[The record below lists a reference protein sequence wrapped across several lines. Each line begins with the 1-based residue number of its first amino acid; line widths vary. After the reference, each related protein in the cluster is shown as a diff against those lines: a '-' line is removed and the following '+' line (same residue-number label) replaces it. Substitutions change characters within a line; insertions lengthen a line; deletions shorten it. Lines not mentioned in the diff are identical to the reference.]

1 MTTPAD
7 AVSAVTRGRRRTLR
21 ALRTAPV
28 ALTTWAVAGWTTI
41 EPGAGPGVA
50 LTLWASALVA
60 LGVLAL
66 RIARRPRGDRDV
78 IDSAGERRRRIAVIL
93 VVVSLSTAAAA
104 ASSVV
109 LAQPARDAAAALPVS
124 GGRAVS
130 VLVTVTGK
138 VERWGSDRLAF
149 DAQAQR
155 VAIGAQRF
163 ALDVPVS
170 VILAADDLDPGGLTD
185 VGAVVEVAGTVRPAD
200 PGDRAVLDVT
210 AAGPL
215 EVRSPPEGAVGAA
228 ADLRT
233 SLVAAADGLPPPGAG
248 LLPGLAVGDTSAVDA
263 DLDTAMKASSL
274 SHLTAVSGANCA
286 LVVGLA
292 FAAASALGLR
302 RGLRVAA
309 GLAVLAGFV
318 LLVTPEPSV
327 VRAAAMAA
335 VAMIAVLLGRTGA
348 GVAVVSLA
356 VAIILVLDPWLAGSL
371 GFALSTVATASLLLF
386 ARPLAT
392 GLGRWMP
399 RPLALALSVPLAAQL
414 ACGPL
419 LVLIT
424 PVVPLY
430 GVVANLLAA
439 PAAPL
444 ATVIGLA
451 ACLSAPL
458 PLVQSGLAAI
468 AWLPAA
474 WIAGTAQTFAALPG
488 NAVPWLGGW
497 AGVAA
502 LAFLGLALG
511 IVIVGRR
518 TDAAR
523 WRRIV
528 SALSA
533 TSLAVVV
540 GTTAGGA
547 ALSGPVGGL
556 TVPAAWAIAVC
567 DVGQGDAVVVRSHE
581 ATALIDT
588 GPDPTPLAVCLD
600 RLGIARIDLLVL
612 THFDLDH
619 AGGAASLAGRVG
631 LVVHGPPADAADS
644 RLLTDLR
651 GGGAVVSE
659 VHAGS
664 RGVLGGATWRVLWPR
679 AGSKAFPPGNDAGV
693 VVDIRGG
700 GVPPSLFL
708 ADLSGLAQRAL
719 ARAGTL
725 DTPYEVVKVA
735 HHGSGDQDPALY
747 RTLGAAVALIPVGLD
762 NDYGHP
768 RAETLAILSD
778 TRMAVARSDRNGMIC
793 VWSADGVLQ
802 VWRERGG

>member
-1 MTTPAD
+1 MPTRAAPAV
-7 AVSAVTRGRRRTLR
+7 ARGRRRTLR

-28 ALTTWAVAGWTTI
+28 PLTTWAVAGWTTV
-41 EPGAGPGVA
+41 EPGAASAVA
-50 LTLWASALVA
+50 LSLWASALAA
-60 LGVLAL
+60 LAALAV
-66 RIARRPRGDRDV
+66 RGARQPKGGPDLST
-78 IDSAGERRRRIAVIL
+78 SAGERRRQIAVVL
-93 VVVSLSTAAAA
+93 VVVTLSAAAAA

-109 LAQPARDAAAALPVS
+109 LAQPARDAAAALPIS

-149 DAQAQR
+149 DAQAR
-155 VAIGAQRF
+155 GVTIGAQRF
-163 ALDVPVS
+163 AVDVPVA
-170 VILAADDLDPGGLTD
+170 VILATDDLDPGGLTD
-185 VGAVVEVAGTVRPAD
+185 VGATVEVGGTVRPAD
-200 PGDRAVLDVT
+200 PGERAVLDVT
-210 AAGPL
+210 AARPV
-215 EVRSPPEGAVGAA
+215 EVRSPPQGAVGAA

-302 RGLRVAA
+302 RGLRVTA
-309 GLAVLAGFV
+309 GLIALAGFV

-356 VAIILVLDPWLAGSL
+356 VSIILVIDPWLAGSL

-444 ATVIGLA
+444 ATVIGLT

-458 PLVQSGLAAI
+458 PLVQSGLAAV

-474 WIAGTAQTFAALPG
+474 WIAGTAQTFAGLPG
-488 NAVPWLGGW
+488 NAVPWLDGW

-502 LAFLGLALG
+502 LALLGLAVG

-528 SALSA
+528 GSLSA
-533 TSLAVVV
+533 TALAVAV

-547 ALSGPVGGL
+547 ALTGPVGGL
-556 TVPAAWAIAVC
+556 TVPAPWAITVC
-567 DVGQGDAVVVRSHE
+567 DVGQGDAVVIRSQG
-581 ATALIDT
+581 AVALIDT
-588 GPDPTPLAVCLD
+588 GPDPAPLAVCLD
-600 RLGIARIDLLVL
+600 RLRITRVDLLVL

-631 LVVHGPPADAADS
+631 LVVHGPPADAADT
-644 RLLTDLR
+644 RLLRDLR
-651 GGGAVVSE
+651 AGGAAVTD

-664 RGVLGGATWRVLWPR
+664 RGVLGGATWTVLWPR
-679 AGSKAFPPGNDAGV
+679 PGSKAFPPGNDAGV

-700 GVPPSLFL
+700 GVPASLFL
-708 ADLSGLAQRAL
+708 ADLSGLAQRGL
-719 ARAGTL
+719 ERAGTL
-725 DTPYEVVKVA
+725 DAPYEVVKVA

-768 RAETLAILSD
+768 RAETLGILSEA
-778 TRMAVARSDRNGMIC
+778 RMAVARSDRNGMIC
-793 VWSADGVLQ
+793 VWSADGALQ